1 MLILFFIL
9 PHIFAETCDMLYAPK
24 KIQHLSTE
32 ISCAN
37 SSSLKDCQRMVFHK
51 EINKDNKVS
60 EAESCCGNEKKM
72 SLVSPMTVAAR
83 KTLDQLKDV
92 KGLLSNQYVNS
103 IEDFYHH
110 TQLHRKRVKKLGLE
124 LLKMYPEVFD
134 GLTEQQVNLALA
146 EHDRAKISGL
156 AMADDK
162 EQFYKKLYSGY
173 QRSIDRP
180 TIDKLNAIDEKYMQR
195 AYEVIGLQETE
206 NMSTEYKKEL
216 QRKRKLLKLLE
227 NVADFVDRG
236 MSPVSEEEFGRK
248 MQLASEFMKDPKERE
263 LAAALEKRYKHIVK
277 GLEYTPPNT
286 YQYRAIKF
294 SMLLDSQKEKLKVK
308 FSSKQL
314 SAMSILHKSITGTK
328 KTLTEVLRLL
338 ASKAGMKLM
347 MAADGV
353 GLFFAGKGIGCS
365 ETLGHHDWIKGDGGC
380 KPVEALTPK
389 FIDFLN
395 MPWEQQEHALK
406 NEQYTCSIL
415 EKNFEDSQ
423 KAPQVDKCTNNE
435 VVLSKNK
442 LKLKVNSNN
451 NGDITS
457 IDILNPNGFLNND
470 IHGIPSAVQVNSNG
484 ELGNVCYRGIN
495 APNQKNCINEE
506 SSYLL
511 KDNVLRVKQMI
522 QSASF
527 EIQKARFCCSR
538 KLNGTDVKAA
548 LRIKCNI

>member
-1 MLILFFIL
+1 MLLFLFIL
-9 PHIFAETCDMLYAPK
+9 SSISAETCDMLYAPK

-32 ISCAN
+32 VSCAN
-37 SSSLKDCQRMVFHK
+37 SSSLKECQRMIFHK
-51 EINKDNKVS
+51 ENNKDKVVS
-60 EAESCCGNEKKM
+60 EAQSCCENEKKM
-72 SLVSPMTVAAR
+72 SLVSPMTVAAK

-92 KGLLSNQYVNS
+92 KGILSNQYVNS
-103 IEDFYHH
+103 VEDFYHH

-124 LLKMYPEVFD
+124 LLKMYPEVFKD
-134 GLTEQQVNLALA
+134 LTAQEVSLALG

-156 AMADDK
+156 ALADNK

-173 QRSIDRP
+173 QRK
-180 TIDKLNAIDEKYMQR
+180 IDKEIIDNLNSVDQKYMDR
-195 AYEVIGLQETE
+195 AYKALGLVEMKS
-206 NMSTEYKKEL
+206 MSKNQKKL
-216 QRKRKLLKLLE
+216 IRKKIALLKLIE
-227 NVADFVDRG
+227 KTADWVDRDQ
-236 MSPVSEEEFGRK
+236 SPVTIEEFGRK
-248 MQLASEFMKDPKERE
+248 KPLSVYIKTNSQQEMADSLIKNYSKITR
-263 LAAALEKRYKHIVK
+263 
-277 GLEYTPPNT
+277 GLEYKPPT
-286 YQYRAIKF
+286 VYQYRAIKF